1 MFDKCGVCGENYAY
15 DEGMCEDCLAMRGR
29 PIVELPLW
37 PGGIRRRLRAQE
49 RKETYYHGFHDTP
62 NALCRSCAWEQA
74 I

>member
-1 MFDKCGVCGENYAY
+1 MILKAGVRIVCGSRHGLGDLVAE
-15 DEGMCEDCLAMRGR
+15 
-29 PIVELPLW
+29 VELPLW
-37 PGGIRRRLRAQE
+37 PGEIARRMTAQE